1 MNRHIRKWLVA
12 AITAITTGVLV
23 WLPTA
28 AQAGIT
34 FNGLD
39 WAARRYHRS
48 GARQRIEKRSIVNRR
63 TRRWLIAAITAITT
77 GILVW
82 LPTAAQAGITFNG
95 IDW

>member
-12 AITAITTGVLV
+12 AITAATTGVLV

-39 WAARRYHRS
+39 
-48 GARQRIEKRSIVNRR
+48 
-63 TRRWLIAAITAITT
+63 
-77 GILVW
+77 
-82 LPTAAQAGITFNG
+82 
-95 IDW
+95 

>member
-39 WAARRYHRS
+39 
-48 GARQRIEKRSIVNRR
+48 
-63 TRRWLIAAITAITT
+63 
-77 GILVW
+77 
-82 LPTAAQAGITFNG
+82 
-95 IDW
+95 